1 MSAQA
6 VNARTLN
13 AATRVLFGIAST
25 SAPAG
30 TWLAIAAI
38 VPMLSARPIEVCVQL
53 WMMRYTAMK
62 GPKPV
67 WILATN
73 RLNQSSPRPAASD
86 DPAGCGFA
94 GGGDSART
102 AIHSLL
108 AFRGIRC
115 GCRGGRL
122 RSGGGLQRGA
132 RRRRRRRLRRHQ

>member
-6 VNARTLN
+6 VNARTLKV
-13 AATRVLFGIAST
+13 ATRVLFGIAST

-30 TWLAIAAI
+30 TWLAIAAM

-53 WMMRYTAMK
+53 WLMRYTAMK

-73 RLNQSSPRPAASD
+73 RLNQSSPRPAAA

-102 AIHSLL
+102 AMRSLL
-108 AFRGIRC
+108 ALRGIRS
-115 GCRGGRL
+115 RGG
-122 RSGGGLQRGA
+122 GG
-132 RRRRRRRLRRHQ
+132 